1 LQSFE
6 NWNNLAKASLKL
18 GNKDQALRAL
28 KQATKCNY
36 EEWKVWENLMVIALQ
51 CVDLE
56 WTIMAFNRLID
67 LKGSYA
73 DDMVLR
79 LLVDLV
85 CDDKWDKMGKT
96 SARSKEALL
105 KLFARVTSKVCQTK
119 ILSMSRN
126 HYLCILT
133 SDLDNN

>member
-1 LQSFE
+1 M
-6 NWNNLAKASLKL
+6 AKASLKL

-28 KQATKCNY
+28 KQATKCNFD
-36 EEWKVWENLMVIALQ
+36 EWKVWENLMLIALQ

-67 LKGSYA
+67 LKGAYA

-85 CDDKWDKMGKT
+85 CDDTWDKTGST
-96 SARSKEALL
+96 SSRSKEALS
-105 KLFARVTSKVCQTK
+105 KLLGRVTSKV
-119 ILSMSRN
+119 S
-126 HYLCILT
+126 
-133 SDLDNN
+133 